1 MSERI
6 ETRPWMTLVCA
17 AALILTSV
25 VAAAQDD
32 GVPRRAD
39 GRPDLSGMYDIAT
52 LTPMVRPPQYGDR
65 LALSLEEAEALAEH
79 WRKNFEKDY
88 QPSDPDRE
96 APPEGGTEVYAP
108 EFTGAAGKVGGYNA
122 FFVDIGDGAFEL
134 DGKHRTSIITNPPDG
149 RYPVMS
155 EAGKRRTSRTS
166 AFRHEN
172 TGTAWWIE
180 EGLEVGPYDDPE
192 LRPLAERCLLA
203 RGASSPPI
211 RPGMYNNL
219 KRIVQTDDYVM
230 MNVEWMHDMRII
242 PIGVPH
248 DPDALPAWNGHSVG
262 RWEGDELVV
271 ETTNFLESTSDSRTT
286 KDLKVIERFSRI
298 DGNDLRYK
306 FTVHDPN
313 YETTWSGEYPW
324 PGTENRLY
332 EYACHEGNYSFG
344 GILKGAR
351 VLEADLESGATSDRD

>member
-1 MSERI
+1 MSQLSLSPR
-6 ETRPWMTLVCA
+6 TLVLFLVTCA
-17 AALILTSV
+17 LLGAPAV
-25 VAAAQDD
+25 AQDD
-32 GVPRRAD
+32 IPRRAD
-39 GRPDLSGMYDIAT
+39 GKPDLSGMYDIAT

-65 LALSLEEAEALAEH
+65 LALTADEAQKIAEH
-79 WRKNFEKDY
+79 WRTNFQKDH

-96 APPEGGTEVYAP
+96 APPEGGVGIYAP

-122 FFVDIGDGAFEL
+122 FYVDIGENTFTL
-134 DGKHRTSIITNPPDG
+134 DGKHRTSIITDPPNGQYPQLSDEG
-149 RYPVMS
+149 R
-155 EAGKRRTSRTS
+155 RRTARVA

-219 KRIVQTDDYVM
+219 KRIVQTDDFVM
-230 MNVEWMHDMRII
+230 MNIEWMHDTRII
-242 PIGVPH
+242 PIGAEL
-248 DPDALPAWNGHSVG
+248 DPSLPPTWNGHSVA

-271 ETTNFLESTSDSRTT
+271 ETSNFLEKTGDPRTASDLR
-286 KDLKVIERFSRI
+286 VVERFSRI
-298 DGNDLRYK
+298 DGDTLRYK

-313 YETTWSGEYPW
+313 YASSWSGEYPW
-324 PGTENRLY
+324 PATPYKLY

-344 GILKGAR
+344 GIMKGAR
-351 VLEADLESGATSDRD
+351 ILEADLDDKGTGTDRD